1 MDQKPQRFSKIQT
14 FSFFF
19 VRHHFEKKG
28 EKNSRNFH
36 KKMIV
41 TAKAFNAVQNLNIK
55 ALLNCTEKEI
65 RPFLLCMVRSVLIG
79 RNFGENSKEFLLIL
93 VGSEIVNNLVA
104 LLQINYIEIESDIK
118 KEQQLR

>member
-1 MDQKPQRFSKIQT
+1 
-14 FSFFF
+14 
-19 VRHHFEKKG
+19 V
-28 EKNSRNFH
+28 KN
-36 KKMIV
+36 KQEMIV

-55 ALLNCTEKEI
+55 ELLKCSEKEI

-79 RNFGENSKEFLLIL
+79 RNFDESQKEFLLIL

-104 LLQINYIEIESDIK
+104 LLQVNYVELESDIK